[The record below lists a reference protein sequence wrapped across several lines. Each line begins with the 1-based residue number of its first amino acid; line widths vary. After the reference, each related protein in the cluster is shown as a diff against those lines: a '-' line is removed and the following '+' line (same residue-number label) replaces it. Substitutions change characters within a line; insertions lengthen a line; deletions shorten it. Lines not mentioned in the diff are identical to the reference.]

1 MRPLADRVLA
11 LLAAVALL
19 PLAAAT
25 ALVVA
30 LAMGRPLLFR
40 QQRAGLGGRPF
51 RLLKFRT
58 MHPPRA
64 GRHPLADDAAR
75 TSRAGA
81 ILRRTRL
88 DELPQLLNVIRGDMA
103 IVGPRPL
110 LPETIA
116 ELGERGVRRGSV
128 RPGLTGWAQ
137 THGGPRLGEA
147 DKIALDL
154 WYIDH
159 RSLSLDLRILFL
171 TLSVIL
177 FGDRPDRAAVDIAH
191 ARPADR
197 RG

>member
-1 MRPLADRVLA
+1 MRPLAERVLA

-51 RLLKFRT
+51 QLLKFRT

-64 GRHPLADDAAR
+64 GQHPLADDAAR

-81 ILRRTRL
+81 SLRRTRL

-116 ELGERGVRRGSV
+116 TLGERGVRRGSV
-128 RPGLTGWAQ
+128 RPGLTGLAQ
-137 THGGPRLGEA
+137 VNGLRGPTDREDLARGRIAYDIDYIRNFSLMMDMQIFVKTLVKEIRGGTG
-147 DKIALDL
+147 
-154 WYIDH
+154 
-159 RSLSLDLRILFL
+159 F
-171 TLSVIL
+171 
-177 FGDRPDRAAVDIAH
+177 
-191 ARPADR
+191 
-197 RG
+197 